1 MRGIIPGAALAVML
15 GAHAATA
22 ATCAQPEGSAA
33 EVAVIAD
40 ALNRFRAERGLAAL
54 AVSPQLTR
62 SANGYACALV
72 ARNAFSHTVGGSAK
86 TRMRKAGCNARLVGE
101 NIAMGYRQ
109 GAQVFRQW
117 LDSPGHRKVM
127 SLNGVAI
134 MGIGVAAPGPGQGG
148 GPRWVLQVAAPC
160 R

>member
-1 MRGIIPGAALAVML
+1 MRGILLASVMATLL
-15 GAHAATA
+15 GPQAATA
-22 ATCAQPEGSAA
+22 ATCPQPEGSAA

-40 ALNRFRAERGLAAL
+40 ALNRFRAEKGLAAL
-54 AVSPQLTR
+54 AVSPQLAR

-72 ARNAFSHTVGGSAK
+72 ARNEFSHTVGGSAK
-86 TRMRKAGCNARLVGE
+86 TRMRKAGCDARLVGE
-101 NIAMGYRQ
+101 NIAMGYRR
-109 GAQVFRQW
+109 GAQVFQQW

-127 SLNGVAI
+127 SLDGVAI
-134 MGIGVAAPGPGQGG
+134 VGIGVAAPAPGQGG

>member
-1 MRGIIPGAALAVML
+1 MKGFLLAAACAAFLGPQAVS
-15 GAHAATA
+15 AAG
-22 ATCAQPEGSAA
+22 CAQPSGNAA
-33 EVAVIAD
+33 EVEVIAS
-40 ALNRFRAERGLAAL
+40 ALNRFRKEKGLPPL

-62 SANGYACALV
+62 SANDYACAMV
-72 ARNAFSHTVGGSAK
+72 ARNEFSHTVGGSAK
-86 TRMRKAGCNARLVGE
+86 TRMRRAGCNARLVGE

-109 GAQVFRQW
+109 GAQVFQQW

-134 MGIGVAAPGPGQGG
+134 MGIGVAAPGAGQGG